1 MSEIPTADLTIPTME
16 STEEAFDIGKYGFS
30 EEEYPEL
37 AGKSEGEVLS
47 FIVQALSQSDSAPE
61 APTSIPLP
69 EPVKSDGFGAAF
81 DYGSDNMQAMVG
93 AGLKVLGQGT
103 GIETLEEYGQELQD
117 TNEKEAEESLKKYDR
132 IELKDVSPG
141 DNLTTF
147 IIQTL
152 GETLP
157 SLGVAVAGGT
167 IGATAAAL
175 TPVAALTGTIGAGLG
190 AYLPSSLI
198 ITGEAQ
204 ITAEGLAKDKSFES
218 PGTMLMAGALGGAI
232 DTLALAIPSAKILGL
247 KVLPSSELTKFFL
260 SKGVSPEV
268 AEGAVKKARKALK
281 DADGDVN
288 DAVQRTVLEGRDALK
303 SIADSKP
310 IKGRGLSRRA
320 LAGGRNQALIEGAT
334 EGTQQAITTAAAE
347 TATGEEVED
356 YGYNLLDATV
366 RGAIAGVGPGA
377 LAGGITGRNKAGA
390 EIAQEKQEKLQE
402 ALVLDEANSSP
413 DFDEETSTVV
423 STEEKTV
430 GDDTF
435 VEIVEKDSEDR
446 VRTQRINLNDI
457 VEIEPTDAEIA
468 ARQKANVEVE
478 EEKENSGTPS
488 ESSALAGMG
497 IRDRDGNTFAEENA
511 LEDDPDAPS
520 NLDQEIID
528 LKSEVAALKRL
539 RQLRGRASTVSEAV
553 DSPSPL
559 TQEAQD
565 FVVAAEEGA
574 PANIT
579 NNLRRIAKENG
590 VEITEDMS
598 PMDVVEAFKSK
609 QVIDVDP
616 DATLQE
622 AKNISELIE
631 QREAKLAQ
639 YKKFFDSN
647 NNRLKFP
654 DAYKSLIGENKN
666 LEQALN
672 AEPRLDFNDISGI
685 DSTIAQLE
693 NDPIGEASSV
703 EDVSKA
709 LELVGES
716 LEPTDDRASI
726 IEKLK
731 AGRESLLR
739 SPSFAEGL
747 DINNP
752 DRLQEVFQAKFPKL
766 MEPVDT
772 TLPQNPKV
780 KAPASPEVQKGIDD
794 LADVA
799 SQAEGSR
806 GRRMNWRNIVAKS
819 KLDADN
825 LATKLGMWSRF
836 MASSYQQATK
846 FPKLRPLVQV
856 MEEYNIVWRS
866 IMNSAFMGRT
876 LVYAL
881 DAENKARYRAITEL
895 KNTVNQDLKIS
906 GLDGNKRMVLKLTDP
921 TLGVDPLIQLYGERD
936 PNTGE
941 RTGEYKITQDGKV
954 VTLPALFKYKDIYG
968 YTTLSEAEY
977 IATYPKNEL
986 VVENDPQASP
996 EQNERTQLL
1005 INAMEQEKETIR
1017 TLYDKAITAV
1027 INRSLSIMEPS
1038 IQTQVESTEDS
1049 IIEERE
1055 SNNKD
1060 PLTEGQLAVAA
1071 MERVAAQERQAS
1083 KLEGQDNKRNS
1094 RNVAQLEQQI
1104 EIISRLNEGRR
1115 LGYFPRSRNGDVIVR
1130 IIRKTFDSEGE
1141 PKEDVIHRED
1151 HNTSLVHT
1159 KDASKEKA
1167 IREKYGRDLERRI
1180 KNTEGFDPNT
1190 DTVEITVRNKENKDL
1205 IKASEMDNFF
1215 ILEAVLLSELDHSKN
1230 LTDAEKKRSAEIF
1243 KEIAATIRTERE
1255 ARGFRQ
1261 HLQHRRNIPGA
1272 MTPYNEKSYHNN
1284 AWAQYVSTLGRFVA
1298 RQKTDEAAQNI
1309 LNYLPAANN
1318 IKEQGQKMWDNTKS
1332 PQGMASAIKSIAFL
1346 GFLAGNISSSA
1357 LNLTQNFVTA
1367 SILYGAYGKLL
1378 TAKTSKSA
1386 AAAGALTT
1394 KYLMGRDIG
1403 FQPADREGVAAILFK
1418 LRAADSMDIARKQ
1431 FDMLLEL
1438 QERGIVGKINTEAM
1452 SSNSDI
1458 TSSQMVEKLFGTVP
1472 GSLEQRMSDKQYQAV
1487 SKAAGVGKRT
1497 IDFVY
1502 AFSELANRINAALA
1516 TYNAVEAFG
1525 LEGDVNPRTGKASG
1539 GLIGFA
1545 KGTAFEGQITDVN
1558 DAASFVINQSQ
1569 FNLDA
1574 FNRPQIAFAGNG
1586 LGAITLQFLPFV
1598 TMMIEVY
1605 ANAIGKYGGSTFNP
1619 VKYIMSGRQEG
1630 SIDPRNMSPQGKRAL
1645 VFMMV
1650 PQFMLG
1656 GLFGLPFVDDL
1667 REIYKILAQAL
1678 NIPDSDVELM
1688 FYEAITSVGGPES
1701 YQLAEF
1707 FGRGAFKTY
1716 LGTDVAQRTAL
1727 SPLRGG
1733 IHTLITDEK
1742 SIAEFLG
1749 GPATSYIRQAVERS
1763 SEAFKRGDYGMA
1775 MLKLIPVAGLQNVL
1789 KAIDASEAGVQTGAG
1804 RVIGD
1809 GLTTQNL
1816 LMMSMGFAPRPVY
1829 EDRDR
1834 MYRQRYYHYKNAG
1847 VRKSYVNRAV
1857 RILSQIDRTES
1868 AEGKQKLYEELQ
1880 ELYNEVYEHDLKA
1893 ELVDQIDPNHTLS
1906 LNVDRRYMED
1916 KLGRQSGIPATSAKS
1931 VEILE
1936 EKVPF

>member
-1 MSEIPTADLTIPTME
+1 MSEIPTGDMTIPTME
-16 STEEAFDIGKYGFS
+16 GDGDTFDLGKYGLAS
-30 EEEYPEL
+30 EDFPEL
-37 AGKSEGEVLS
+37 VGRTESEVID
-47 FIVQALSQSDSAPE
+47 FIIQAFEQPANIPDPVPVPE
-61 APTSIPLP
+61 PA
-69 EPVKSDGFGAAF
+69 PVKSDGFGAAF

-93 AGLKVLGQGT
+93 AGLKVLGQST
-103 GIETLEEYGQELQD
+103 GIESLEEFGQNQQD

-167 IGATAAAL
+167 VGATALSL

-288 DAVQRTVLEGRDALK
+288 DAVQSTVLEGRDALK

-320 LAGGRNQALIEGAT
+320 LAGGAGQALIEGTT
-334 EGTQQAITTAAAE
+334 EGAQQAITTFAAE

-377 LAGGITGRNKAGA
+377 LAGGVTGRNKAGA

-413 DFDEETSTVV
+413 DFNEETSTVV

-468 ARQKANVEVE
+468 ARQKANVEVAE
-478 EEKENSGTPS
+478 EQESKGIPS
-488 ESSALAGMG
+488 ETDALAGMG
-497 IRDRDGNTFAEENA
+497 IRDRDGNTFTAENI

-528 LKSEVAALKRL
+528 LKSEVAALKRM
-539 RQLRGRASTVSEAV
+539 RQLRDRTGQYV
-553 DSPSPL
+553 
-559 TQEAQD
+559 EAQ
-565 FVVAAEEGA
+565 
-574 PANIT
+574 NI
-579 NNLRRIAKENG
+579 A
-590 VEITEDMS
+590 
-598 PMDVVEAFKSK
+598 
-609 QVIDVDP
+609 
-616 DATLQE
+616 
-622 AKNISELIE
+622 ELIE

-647 NNRLKFP
+647 NNRLKFK
-654 DAYKSLIGENKN
+654 AVYNSLTGENKN

-772 TLPQNPKV
+772 MLPQNPKV

-794 LADVA
+794 LADAA

-806 GRRMNWRNIVAKS
+806 GRRMNMRNIINKS
-819 KLDADN
+819 KLDAEN
-825 LATKLGMWSRF
+825 FATKMSLWSKF

-846 FPKLRPLVQV
+846 FPALRPLVQV

-895 KNTVNQDLKIS
+895 KNTVNQDLEIS

-921 TLGVDPLIQLYGERD
+921 KSGIDPLIQLYGERD

-968 YTTLSEAEY
+968 YTTLSEADYRAKYMVEGL
-977 IATYPKNEL
+977 PQNEL
-986 VVENDPQASP
+986 VVENDPKASP

-1309 LNYLPAANN
+1309 IDYLPSTDKIN
-1318 IKEQGQKMWDNTKS
+1318 EQGQKMWDNTKS

-1378 TAKTSKSA
+1378 NAKTSKSA
-1386 AAAGALTT
+1386 AAASALTT

-1558 DAASFVINQSQ
+1558 EAASFVINQSQ

-1619 VKYIMSGRQEG
+1619 VKYIMSRGQEG

-1733 IHTLITDEK
+1733 ILPFITDEK
-1742 SIAEFLG
+1742 SIAELLG

-1868 AEGKQKLYEELQ
+1868 AEGKQELYEELQ
-1880 ELYNEVYEHDLKA
+1880 ELYNEVEEHDLKA
-1893 ELVDQIDPNHTLS
+1893 ELVDQIDPNHTIS
-1906 LNVDRRYMED
+1906 LNVQKRYMDD
-1916 KLGRQSGIPATSAKS
+1916 KLGRQSGIPQTSAKS
-1931 VEILE
+1931 VQILQ